1 MFTGLLPLRPQ
12 LVDVRG
18 RIRRENGGRM
28 QLPQKKPRIDAAP
41 GTASPLGVAI
51 SENDRETMAMVEAAI
66 KARRLRLAY
75 QPVVLSRDP
84 GRVAFH
90 EGLIRVMEP
99 NGRIIPAADFMNA
112 VEAHEIGREIDCAA
126 LEFGLATLARNPD
139 LRIAINM
146 SARSIGYGR
155 WTRVLKRG
163 LGLGPTVGER
173 LILEITET
181 SAMLVPELVIRF
193 MEDLQDQGV
202 AFALDDFGAG
212 YTAIRYFKD
221 FMFDILKID
230 GQFIRGIDRDP
241 DNQVLTRAL
250 LSIGKH
256 FEMFTVAESVET
268 AAEAACLQAMGVDC
282 LQGYLFGAPTV
293 KPEWLQTERQRA

>member
-1 MFTGLLPLRPQ
+1 
-12 LVDVRG
+12 
-18 RIRRENGGRM
+18 M
-28 QLPQKKPRIDAAP
+28 QLPQNKVRIDAGP

-51 SENDRETMAMVEAAI
+51 SENDRQTIAMVEAAI
-66 KARRLRLAY
+66 RAKRLRLAY

-84 GRVAFH
+84 GRVAFY

-99 NGRIIPAADFMNA
+99 NGRPIPAADFITA
-112 VEAHEIGREIDCAA
+112 VEAHELGREIDCAA
-126 LEFGLATLARNPD
+126 LESGLATLAHHPE

-146 SARSIGYGR
+146 SARSIGYPR
-155 WTRVLKRG
+155 WMRVLKQG
-163 LGLGPTVGER
+163 LALGPTVGER
-173 LILEITET
+173 LILEITES
-181 SAMLVPELVIRF
+181 SAMLVPELVITF
-193 MEDLQDQGV
+193 MADLQEMGV

-212 YTAIRYFKD
+212 YTAIRYFKE

-230 GQFIRGIDRDP
+230 GQFIRGIHRDP

-268 AAEAACLQAMGVDC
+268 PEDAECLRAMGVDC
-282 LQGYLFGAPTV
+282 QQGYLFGAPTV
-293 KPEWLQTERQRA
+293 KPDWGQRVAARSA